1 MKFKE
6 NIIDNIYNQN
16 LGLKKSEIEEILEI
30 PPDDKLDGGYNQ
42 NSNQGYQQDGYSRK
56 KAVNPVVHF
65 LYCRIHHLKRNLRYC
80 LKKSFQYPSH
90 VHSPHLKTTR

>member
-30 PPDDKLDGGYNQ
+30 PPDDKLGDFAFPRLDAARSGGLLIEIVRPAPH
-42 NSNQGYQQDGYSRK
+42 SR
-56 KAVNPVVHF
+56 P
-65 LYCRIHHLKRNLRYC
+65 
-80 LKKSFQYPSH
+80 PS
-90 VHSPHLKTTR
+90 TRFETVLANEASDTGSLCIPS